1 MAGVADQQQFQII
14 VDKIYKYLNETP
26 DRVPFSDW
34 SVGLTSV
41 REGKKERGGSRLV
54 VLVVLNSMWFLHLK
68 SLQSMNF
75 LPGICVVTFPPWW
88 AQS

>member
-34 SVGLTSV
+34 SVGLTSA

-54 VLVVLNSMWFLHLK
+54 VLVALCMK
-68 SLQSMNF
+68 
-75 LPGICVVTFPPWW
+75 
-88 AQS
+88 